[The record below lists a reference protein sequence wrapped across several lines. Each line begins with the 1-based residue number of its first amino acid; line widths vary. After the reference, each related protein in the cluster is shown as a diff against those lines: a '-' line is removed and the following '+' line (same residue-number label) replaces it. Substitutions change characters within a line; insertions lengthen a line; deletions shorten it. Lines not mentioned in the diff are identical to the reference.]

1 MNIESITNTLRK
13 GFVMEG
19 QLSGNH
25 ANYNNNSLGNTT
37 TTSLTKEDEEIA
49 NLEQQVWAKMKEI
62 LDMIPK
68 QE

>member
-1 MNIESITNTLRK
+1 MNIDSITNALRK
-13 GFVMEG
+13 GFEG

-25 ANYNNNSLGNTT
+25 NNNSLGNT